1 MLNLPEAKL
10 KMHQNANGRLE
21 VFDIIRKK
29 YVSFT
34 PEENVRQHFI
44 SFLISKKDFPS
55 SLIAVERGLTI
66 NNLKKRFDAVS
77 YSNTGIPLVLM
88 EFKSPE
94 VKISQAV
101 FEQISVYNIKL
112 KVKYLIVSNGINH
125 YCCKVD
131 FKNGKIS
138 FIKDIPSYNEINFME

>member
-10 KMHQNANGRLE
+10 KIRQNANGRLE

-34 PEENVRQHFI
+34 PEENVRQQFI
-44 SFLISKKDFPS
+44 SFLISEKDFPQ
-55 SLIAVERGLTI
+55 SLIAVEKGLTI
-66 NNLKKRFDAVS
+66 NNLKKRFDAVA
-77 YSNTGIPLVLM
+77 YSNTGVPQVLM

-101 FEQISVYNIKL
+101 FEQISVYNTSL
-112 KVKYLIVSNGINH
+112 NT
-125 YCCKVD
+125 
-131 FKNGKIS
+131 
-138 FIKDIPSYNEINFME
+138 

>member
-10 KMHQNANGRLE
+10 KMRQSANSKLE

-34 PEENVRQHFI
+34 PEENVRQQFI
-44 SFLISKKDFPS
+44 NYLINIKNFPA
-55 SLIAVERGLTI
+55 SLIAVEKGLVI
-66 NNLKKRFDAVS
+66 NNLKKRFDAVA
-77 YSNTGIPLVLM
+77 YNNKGKPIVLI

-94 VKISQAV
+94 IKINQAV

-112 KVKYLIVSNGINH
+112 RVKHLIVSNGIEH
-125 YCCKVD
+125 YCCKVN
-131 FKNGKIS
+131 FEKGKIS
-138 FIKDIPSYNEINFME
+138 FLEDIPFYKELNFIE

>member
-10 KMHQNANGRLE
+10 KMQQTTNGKLE

-44 SFLISKKDFPS
+44 NFLIRERNFPA
-55 SLIAVERGLTI
+55 SLIAVEKGLVV
-66 NNLKKRFDAVS
+66 NNLKKRFDAVA
-77 YSNTGIPLVLM
+77 YSNSGSPLVLM

-94 VKISQAV
+94 IKISQAV
-101 FEQISVYNIKL
+101 FEQISIYNIKL
-112 KVKYLIVSNGINH
+112 KVKYLIVSNGIKH
-125 YCCKVD
+125 YCCLVNFEKG
-131 FKNGKIS
+131 NIS
-138 FIKDIPSYNEINFME
+138 FLEAIPYYNKINFIE

>member
-10 KMHQNANGRLE
+10 KMRQSANGKLE

-34 PEENVRQHFI
+34 AEENVRQQFI
-44 SFLISKKDFPS
+44 NYLINNKNFPA
-55 SLIAVERGLTI
+55 SLIAVEKGLVI
-66 NNLKKRFDAVS
+66 NNLKKRFDAVA
-77 YSNTGIPLVLM
+77 YNNKGKPEVLI

-94 VKISQAV
+94 VKINQAV

-112 KVKYLIVSNGINH
+112 RVKYLIVSNGVEH
-125 YCCKVD
+125 FCCKVN
-131 FKNGKIS
+131 FEKGKIS
-138 FIKDIPSYNEINFME
+138 FLEDIPFYKELNFIE